1 MSKPSTRGF
10 LLQRSAEERRARAN
24 VDSEVVTGSRTQQ
37 VEGDTTLVLE
47 VGGRSLYNDEPDK
60 KEVTNETVD
69 EAARTG
75 TVPESSL
82 PSYQGAEDLLIEANA
97 DAPLESSTFEHQP
110 LAAMG
115 DLSAERFSVSL
126 EDQGNQPWDASNSA
140 ARKLSPFT
148 IQLLPPDDIVLSESS
163 GNADPYSWDKFSS
176 LVKDKIPLKS
186 SNKIEDQAR
195 AGISGQL
202 DQAISSLSML
212 MYDGQVSAASTE
224 LLSGRV
230 QFDATPLFS
239 VANVAD
245 VYMQL
250 LTMFKTPPLVL
261 LINPNSMSVN
271 YNKIQNFSERTRYGY
286 IYQAWGEELPVLN
299 FSGRIGAYV
308 GGESANQKRATYEDA
323 VIKNQ
328 KTTHVSGVQEVS
340 RRVSPAYQNLMQLL
354 LLYKNNA
361 YIRDNVGGSQA
372 NHMIGTVEISYD
384 GVRYQGQFDKMEW
397 SFEENNN
404 LGGVNFSFDFTATRI
419 VHTDER
425 NSIPMKQR
433 DPNSGQRFGDDRNDG
448 RSRTMRDYM
457 TRLANAPDDG
467 SSFGIDYIV
476 SGQQNIA
483 TVDEDGNLSGGAVR
497 SWREQATQDVLGL
510 SIDASVNSE
519 DYEDYENPSG
529 DTNGI
534 VRSRN
539 YTPEDF

>member
-1 MSKPSTRGF
+1 MSKPSTKGF

-47 VGGRSLYNDEPDK
+47 VGGRTLYNEPD

-82 PSYQGAEDLLIEANA
+82 PAYQGSEEMVIEANA
-97 DAPLESSTFEHQP
+97 KADAALEFSNFEHQP

-115 DLSAERFSVSL
+115 NLSGERFTISL

-176 LVKDKIPLKS
+176 LVKDKVPLKS

-212 MYDGQVSAASTE
+212 MYDGQISAASQE
-224 LLSGRV
+224 LLSGRS

-250 LTMFKTPPLVL
+250 LNMFKTPPLIL
-261 LINPNSMSVN
+261 LINPTSMSVN

-419 VHTDER
+419 IHTDER

-448 RSRTMRDYM
+448 RSRTMRNYM
-457 TRLANAPDDG
+457 TRLANEPSDG
-467 SSFGIDYIV
+467 SSFGGGV
-476 SGQQNIA
+476 VQQNVA
-483 TVDEDGNLSGGAVR
+483 TVDEDGNLSGGSIR

-510 SIDASVNSE
+510 TVDRIVNDE